1 MNLYVIAT
9 MIVMIALLVW
19 NMDTYTK
26 LSKIREE
33 LQEEQIQNRL
43 LSERLEDITEERDE
57 LYLEYEG
64 VRDELWNLKNEDI
77 EEEIG

>member
-26 LSKIREE
+26 LNKIREE

-43 LSERLEDITEERDE
+43 LSERLEDITKERDE